1 MLIIQ
6 FSENLISR
14 VFLTIGF
21 TSFSQTENSKTNSS
35 KKKRHFLF
43 IVRP

>member
-35 KKKRHFLF
+35 KKKDTFYLL
-43 IVRP
+43 